1 MICLPVKVVFLEEHH
16 WNGWFALLNDFKW
29 AEEVTTVASLVW
41 VADEVSVEFLVT
53 FKCDSTLGFVLFLKF
68 LPKHKKLILSLPEIL
83 FWLSKDTGP
92 SYQNESSGS
101 VAHKPLDEF
110 QTAFNTK

>member
-1 MICLPVKVVFLEEHH
+1 MKGKSMCVECECARVHLFDHLK
-16 WNGWFALLNDFKW
+16 GAK
-29 AEEVTTVASLVW
+29 EVASVASLVW

-101 VAHKPLDEF
+101 VARKPLDEF
-110 QTAFNTK
+110 QNAFNIK